1 MASDNIRVLGGL
13 DLASTLS
20 FEQNYSGFPA
30 DPKPRTLVVKE
41 GMAYLYTELVV
52 DSGYFTW
59 TPIGLKQT
67 AYLHTQGVA
76 STTWTVTHDFGTTD
90 FGYFVYDNNHH
101 LVVASV
107 TVIDENSVLINLA
120 EAITGTAVFFSIQHV
135 SAPNVTAV
143 DSITI
148 NTMTLRDAIG
158 VLTVN
163 NNAVAMEESVANRL
177 AQKYS
182 TTQADAAIAAAVSA
196 EAVLRTAA
204 DGTLSARIDSVLSN
218 IDGTALN
225 SLSEIV
231 AAFQA
236 ADGTLNGAISSL
248 GTNASSALGTEASTA
263 RAAEA
268 TLTAN
273 LASEV
278 TNRGTAVSG
287 AITTASGDATSKVYT
302 ETTRAIAAEATLTTN
317 LGSEVSAARAAEA
330 TLTADLASE
339 VTTRGTAV
347 SGAITTAASDA
358 TAKVLTETNR
368 ATAAEGTL
376 QGNITS
382 EAATARAAESTLTTN
397 LASEAATARAAEA
410 TLRADLGTEASTR
423 TTNDATTLASAKS
436 YTDAQI
442 VPVAKTYLGAVTGD
456 ILPAANVTYN
466 LGSPTKA
473 FHSVYVGPGTL
484 YVNGK
489 AVIEDVSD
497 TMTFA
502 TDLDQNLRIQS
513 SGSGHLELQSDLGTI
528 DIKGTLAITSGK
540 RITSSDG
547 VEVNFGDDIRMN
559 SNKIT
564 LLGVPTANAD
574 AATKAYVDSMTI
586 YDTTIIRTGGTQTI
600 AGVTT
605 FTDGIIAGNLTV
617 NGTTTTVNSETI
629 KLADNIIDL
638 NSNMTTGAPTENS
651 GLRIMRGDE
660 AATQLR
666 WNEANDKWE
675 LTNDGSTYSNV
686 TTAADLAAEATTAR
700 AAESTLTTNLAS
712 EVTNRGTAV
721 SSAISTAAA
730 DATAKV
736 AAEASAR
743 NTAIST
749 GTVANALVA
758 GTVYTAAQPNITSVG
773 TLTSLNV
780 TGNTSVGNL
789 VSGGSITGAN
799 LVSANYFTGTLTTA
813 AQPNVTSVGTLTS
826 LTVSGTVAGVT
837 KTMVGLGNVDNTADS
852 AKPVSTAQATADT
865 AIGTAAASDATAK
878 VLTETNARTAAD
890 ATLTSSVVA
899 EAATARAAEATLR
912 ADLASEVT
920 NRGTAVSGAITTAS
934 GDATSKV
941 AAEAII
947 ARAAEAALGVRVDNI
962 LTNTDGTALNSLSEL
977 VTAFQAADG
986 TLNGAISALGTSASS
1001 ALGTEAS
1008 TARAAE
1014 ATLRADLASEVTNR
1028 GTAVSGA
1035 ITTASGDATAKV
1047 LTETNARTA
1056 ADATLTANLASEA
1069 AAARAAEATLTA
1081 NLASEVTNR
1090 GTAVSGAI
1098 TTASGDATT
1107 KANAAQAA
1115 AASDATA
1122 KVLTETNARTAADAT
1137 LTANLASEAVTARAA
1152 ESTLRA
1158 DLASEVTNRGTAVSG
1173 AITTASGDATTKAN
1187 AAQAAAI
1194 AASAPVAHVGA
1205 GGAAHSNAVAAGAA
1219 GFMTGADKT
1228 KLDGIAAGAT
1238 TNLGTVTAVT
1248 ATGPVASSGGTTPV
1262 ISMAQS
1268 TTSANGWLSSTDW
1281 NTFNGKQA
1289 AGSYQAA
1296 GTYVNTVNGN
1306 SGTVT
1311 AAHISAAATTGYG
1324 YTPYNAASI
1333 SSAAVASA
1341 TVAASANSVA
1351 GANVTGTVS
1360 SATTAGT
1367 VTTAAQGNITSVG
1380 TLTSL
1385 STTGDVTVGGNLT
1398 VSGTTTTIN
1407 ATTLDVADLNITV
1420 AKNAASAAAANGAGI
1435 TVNGAAA
1442 TLTYT
1447 SGDDRWNMN
1456 KNLNVTTVYGN
1467 VSGTAATITG
1477 VYGGSLTSAQVT
1489 TALTY
1494 TPYNSTNPSGY
1505 TTNVGTVTGVTATGP
1520 VVSSGGTAPVISMA
1534 AATTS
1539 VAGYLTAADW
1549 NTFNGKQ
1556 AAGSYQA
1563 AGTYVNTVNGNSGT
1577 VTAAHISAA
1586 ATAGYGYTPYNAASI
1601 GSASVN
1607 YAASAGSAPASDVYA
1622 WAKAATKPAYNSTE
1636 VGLGNVN
1643 NTADSAKSVSY
1654 AATAGSAGSAST
1666 AGSTATVTAGGSV
1679 TTTTLTTGATATA
1692 GTITGNWSL
1701 AAGSKLNATYA
1712 DLAEKYEADAQY
1724 EAGTVLSFGGDKEV
1738 TAATE
1743 SNSTRVAGVVSTDPA
1758 YVMNNECAGEFVAVL
1773 ALQGRVPCKVTG
1785 SVRKGDLMVAAGY
1798 GFARAN
1804 NEARSG
1810 TIIGKAL
1817 ANFDGESGVIEV
1829 VVGRF

>member
-442 VPVAKTYLGAVTGD
+442 NPTVKTYLGAFDSD

-502 TDLDQNLRIQS
+502 TDLDQNLRIQT

-651 GLRIMRGDE
+651 GIRIMRGDE

-675 LTNDGSTYSNV
+675 LTNDGSVYSNIS
-686 TTAADLAAEATTAR
+686 TAADLAAEAATAR

-721 SSAISTAAA
+721 SGAITTASG
-730 DATAKV
+730 DATTK
-736 AAEASAR
+736 
-743 NTAIST
+743 
-749 GTVANALVA
+749 ANA
-758 GTVYTAAQPNITSVG
+758 
-773 TLTSLNV
+773 
-780 TGNTSVGNL
+780 
-789 VSGGSITGAN
+789 
-799 LVSANYFTGTLTTA
+799 
-813 AQPNVTSVGTLTS
+813 
-826 LTVSGTVAGVT
+826 
-837 KTMVGLGNVDNTADS
+837 
-852 AKPVSTAQATADT
+852 AQA
-865 AIGTAAASDATAK
+865 AAASDATAK
-878 VLTETNARTAAD
+878 VLTETNRATAAES
-890 ATLTSSVVA
+890 TLTTNLAS
-899 EAATARAAEATLR
+899 EAATARAAE
-912 ADLASEVT
+912 S
-920 NRGTAVSGAITTAS
+920 
-934 GDATSKV
+934 
-941 AAEAII
+941 
-947 ARAAEAALGVRVDNI
+947 
-962 LTNTDGTALNSLSEL
+962 
-977 VTAFQAADG
+977 
-986 TLNGAISALGTSASS
+986 
-1001 ALGTEAS
+1001 
-1008 TARAAE
+1008 
-1014 ATLRADLASEVTNR
+1014 
-1028 GTAVSGA
+1028 
-1035 ITTASGDATAKV
+1035 
-1047 LTETNARTA
+1047 
-1056 ADATLTANLASEA
+1056 TLTSNLA
-1069 AAARAAEATLTA
+1069 T
-1081 NLASEVTNR
+1081 EVTNR

-1137 LTANLASEAVTARAA
+1137 LTTNLASEASTARAA
-1152 ESTLRA
+1152 EATLRA
-1158 DLASEVTNRGTAVSG
+1158 DLATEVTNRGTAVSG

-1205 GGAAHSNAVAAGAA
+1205 GGVAHANAVAAGAA

-1262 ISMAQS
+1262 ISMTQS
-1268 TTSANGWLSSTDW
+1268 ATAANGWLSSTDW

-1333 SSAAVASA
+1333 SSASVASA

-1385 STTGDVTVGGNLT
+1385 TTSGDVTVGGNLT

-1447 SGDDRWNMN
+1447 SGDDRWNFN

-1467 VSGTAATITG
+1467 VSGSAATITG
-1477 VYGGSLTSAQVT
+1477 TYAGTITSAQVT
-1489 TALTY
+1489 TGLGF
-1494 TPYNSTNPSGY
+1494 TPYNSSNPTGY

-1520 VVSSGGTAPVISMA
+1520 VVSSGGTAPVISMP

-1539 VAGYLTAADW
+1539 VAGHLTAADW
-1549 NTFNGKQ
+1549 TTFNSKQ
-1556 AAGSYQA
+1556 AALGF
-1563 AGTYVNTVNGNSGT
+1563 
-1577 VTAAHISAA
+1577 
-1586 ATAGYGYTPYNAASI
+1586 TPYNATNPS
-1601 GSASVN
+1601 G
-1607 YAASAGSAPASDVYA
+1607 Y
-1622 WAKAATKPAYNSTE
+1622 
-1636 VGLGNVN
+1636 
-1643 NTADSAKSVSY
+1643 
-1654 AATAGSAGSAST
+1654 
-1666 AGSTATVTAGGSV
+1666 VTAAVTLTTAAQTAITSV
-1679 TTTTLTTGATATA
+1679 GTLSSLAVSGAINTTAITTGATATA

-1712 DLAEKYEADAQY
+1712 DLAEKYEADAEY
-1724 EAGTVLSFGGDKEV
+1724 EAGTVLEFGGDKEV
-1738 TAATE
+1738 SLATDGTG
-1743 SNSTRVAGVVSTDPA
+1743 TRVAGVVSTNPA
-1758 YVMNNECAGEFVAVL
+1758 YVMNNECAGEHVAVL
-1773 ALQGRVPCKVTG
+1773 ALQGRVPCKVIG
-1785 SVRKGDLMVAAGY
+1785 PVQKGDLMVAARN
-1798 GFARAN
+1798 GFACAN

>member
-107 TVIDENSVLINLA
+107 TVIDENSVLINLS

-163 NNAVAMEESVANRL
+163 NNAVAMEESVASRL

-397 LASEAATARAAEA
+397 LASEAATARAAES
-410 TLRADLGTEASTR
+410 TLRADLASEVTNRGTAVSGAITTASGDATTKANAAQAAAASDATAKVLTETNRATAAEATIASNLASEITNR
-423 TTNDATTLASAKS
+423 TSADATTLASAKS

-442 VPVAKTYLGAVTGD
+442 NPTVKTYLGAFDSD
-456 ILPAANVTYN
+456 ILPSANVTYN

-497 TMTFA
+497 TMTF
-502 TDLDQNLRIQS
+502 TTSVDQNIRLQT
-513 SGSGHLELQSDLGTI
+513 SGAGHLEFQSDLGTI
-528 DIKGTLAITSGK
+528 DIKGTLAMESGK

-586 YDTTIIRTGGTQTI
+586 YDTTIIRTGGSQTVT
-600 AGVTT
+600 GVMT
-605 FTDGIIAGNLTV
+605 FDGLITGNLTV

-629 KLADNIIDL
+629 KLADNLIDL
-638 NSNMTTGAPTENS
+638 NSNMVSGTPTENS
-651 GLRIMRGDE
+651 GIRIMRGDE

-675 LTNDGSTYSNV
+675 LTNDGSVYSNIS
-686 TTAADLAAEATTAR
+686 TAADLSAEAATAR
-700 AAESTLTTNLAS
+700 AAESTLTS
-712 EVTNRGTAV
+712 
-721 SSAISTAAA
+721 
-730 DATAKV
+730 
-736 AAEASAR
+736 
-743 NTAIST
+743 
-749 GTVANALVA
+749 
-758 GTVYTAAQPNITSVG
+758 
-773 TLTSLNV
+773 
-780 TGNTSVGNL
+780 
-789 VSGGSITGAN
+789 
-799 LVSANYFTGTLTTA
+799 
-813 AQPNVTSVGTLTS
+813 
-826 LTVSGTVAGVT
+826 
-837 KTMVGLGNVDNTADS
+837 
-852 AKPVSTAQATADT
+852 
-865 AIGTAAASDATAK
+865 
-878 VLTETNARTAAD
+878 
-890 ATLTSSVVA
+890 
-899 EAATARAAEATLR
+899 
-912 ADLASEVT
+912 
-920 NRGTAVSGAITTAS
+920 
-934 GDATSKV
+934 
-941 AAEAII
+941 
-947 ARAAEAALGVRVDNI
+947 
-962 LTNTDGTALNSLSEL
+962 
-977 VTAFQAADG
+977 
-986 TLNGAISALGTSASS
+986 
-1001 ALGTEAS
+1001 
-1008 TARAAE
+1008 
-1014 ATLRADLASEVTNR
+1014 
-1028 GTAVSGA
+1028 
-1035 ITTASGDATAKV
+1035 
-1047 LTETNARTA
+1047 
-1056 ADATLTANLASEA
+1056 
-1069 AAARAAEATLTA
+1069 

-1122 KVLTETNARTAADAT
+1122 KVLTETNRAT
-1137 LTANLASEAVTARAA
+1137 AA
-1152 ESTLRA
+1152 ESTLTT

-1205 GGAAHSNAVAAGAA
+1205 GGTAHANAVAAGAA

-1238 TNLGTVTAVT
+1238 NVTNTNQITNGSGYVTA
-1248 ATGPVASSGGTTPV
+1248 
-1262 ISMAQS
+1262 
-1268 TTSANGWLSSTDW
+1268 
-1281 NTFNGKQA
+1281 
-1289 AGSYQAA
+1289 
-1296 GTYVNTVNGN
+1296 
-1306 SGTVT
+1306 
-1311 AAHISAAATTGYG
+1311 
-1324 YTPYNAASI
+1324 
-1333 SSAAVASA
+1333 
-1341 TVAASANSVA
+1341 SV
-1351 GANVTGTVS
+1351 VL
-1360 SATTAGT
+1360 
-1367 VTTAAQGNITSVG
+1367 TTAAQPNITSVG
-1380 TLTSL
+1380 ALTSL

-1407 ATTLDVADLNITV
+1407 ATTLDVADINITI
-1420 AKNAASAAAANGAGI
+1420 AKNAASAAAANGAGL

-1442 TLTYT
+1442 TLQYL
-1447 SGDDRWNMN
+1447 SGTDTWNFN
-1456 KNLNVTTVYGN
+1456 KTVVANITGN
-1467 VSGTAATITG
+1467 VSGSAATITG

-1494 TPYNSTNPSGY
+1494 TPYNSSNPSGY

-1534 AATTS
+1534 AATAS
-1539 VAGYLTAADW
+1539 VPGYLTAADW
-1549 NTFNGKQ
+1549 STFNGKQ
-1556 AAGSYQA
+1556 AAGSYQV

-1654 AATAGSAGSAST
+1654 AATAGSAGSVTGGTVST
-1666 AGSTATVTAGGSV
+1666 TSITTGGSS
-1679 TTTTLTTGATATA
+1679 TA
-1692 GTITGNWSL
+1692 GTIVGNWSL
-1701 AAGSKLNATYA
+1701 GTGSKLNATYA
-1712 DLAEKYEADAQY
+1712 DLAEKYEADAEY
-1724 EAGTVLSFGGDKEV
+1724 EAGTVLEFGGDKEV
-1738 TAATE
+1738 SLATDGTG
-1743 SNSTRVAGVVSTDPA
+1743 TRVAGVVSTNPA
-1758 YVMNNECAGEFVAVL
+1758 YVMNNECAGEHVAVL
-1773 ALQGRVPCKVTG
+1773 ALQGRVPCKVIG
-1785 SVRKGDLMVAAGY
+1785 PVQKGDLMVAARN
-1798 GFARAN
+1798 GFACAN

>member
-107 TVIDENSVLINLA
+107 TVIDENSVLINLS

-163 NNAVAMEESVANRL
+163 NNAVAMEESVASRL

-397 LASEAATARAAEA
+397 LASEAATARAAES
-410 TLRADLGTEASTR
+410 TLRADLASEVTNRGTAVSGAITTASGDATTKANAAQAAAASDATAKVLTETNRATAAEATIASNLASEITNR
-423 TTNDATTLASAKS
+423 TSADATTLASAKTYS
-436 YTDAQI
+436 DAQI
-442 VPVAKTYLGAVTGD
+442 NPTVKTYLGAFDGD
-456 ILPAANVTYN
+456 IIPSANVTYN

-497 TMTFA
+497 TMTF
-502 TDLDQNLRIQS
+502 TTSVDQNIRLQT
-513 SGSGHLELQSDLGTI
+513 SGAGHLEFQSDLGTI
-528 DIKGTLAITSGK
+528 DIKGTLAMESGK

-586 YDTTIIRTGGTQTI
+586 YDTTIIRTGGSQTV
-600 AGVTT
+600 AGVMT
-605 FTDGIIAGNLTV
+605 FTDGIVAGNLTV
-617 NGTTTTVNSETI
+617 NGTTTTINSETI
-629 KLADNIIDL
+629 KLADNLIDL
-638 NSNMTTGAPTENS
+638 NSNMVSGTPTENS
-651 GLRIMRGDE
+651 GIRIMRGDE

-675 LTNDGSTYSNV
+675 LTNDGSVYSNIS
-686 TTAADLAAEATTAR
+686 TAADLSAEAATAR
-700 AAESTLTTNLAS
+700 AAESTLTSN
-712 EVTNRGTAV
+712 
-721 SSAISTAAA
+721 
-730 DATAKV
+730 
-736 AAEASAR
+736 
-743 NTAIST
+743 
-749 GTVANALVA
+749 
-758 GTVYTAAQPNITSVG
+758 
-773 TLTSLNV
+773 
-780 TGNTSVGNL
+780 
-789 VSGGSITGAN
+789 
-799 LVSANYFTGTLTTA
+799 
-813 AQPNVTSVGTLTS
+813 
-826 LTVSGTVAGVT
+826 
-837 KTMVGLGNVDNTADS
+837 
-852 AKPVSTAQATADT
+852 
-865 AIGTAAASDATAK
+865 
-878 VLTETNARTAAD
+878 
-890 ATLTSSVVA
+890 
-899 EAATARAAEATLR
+899 
-912 ADLASEVT
+912 LASEVT

-934 GDATSKV
+934 GDATTKAN
-941 AAEAII
+941 AA
-947 ARAAEAALGVRVDNI
+947 
-962 LTNTDGTALNSLSEL
+962 
-977 VTAFQAADG
+977 QAA
-986 TLNGAISALGTSASS
+986 AAS
-1001 ALGTEAS
+1001 
-1008 TARAAE
+1008 
-1014 ATLRADLASEVTNR
+1014 
-1028 GTAVSGA
+1028 
-1035 ITTASGDATAKV
+1035 DATAKV
-1047 LTETNARTA
+1047 LTETNRATA
-1056 ADATLTANLASEA
+1056 AESTLT
-1069 AAARAAEATLTA
+1069 TD
-1081 NLASEVTNR
+1081 LASEVTNR

-1137 LTANLASEAVTARAA
+1137 LATNLASEAATARAA
-1152 ESTLRA
+1152 EATLATNLATEVTNRGTAVSGAITTASGDATTKANAAQAAAIAAAASDATAKVLTETNARTAAESTLTTN
-1158 DLASEVTNRGTAVSG
+1158 LASEVTNRGTAVSG

-1205 GGAAHSNAVAAGAA
+1205 GGTAHANAVAAGAA

-1238 TNLGTVTAVT
+1238 NVTNTNQITNGSGYVTA
-1248 ATGPVASSGGTTPV
+1248 
-1262 ISMAQS
+1262 
-1268 TTSANGWLSSTDW
+1268 
-1281 NTFNGKQA
+1281 
-1289 AGSYQAA
+1289 
-1296 GTYVNTVNGN
+1296 
-1306 SGTVT
+1306 
-1311 AAHISAAATTGYG
+1311 
-1324 YTPYNAASI
+1324 
-1333 SSAAVASA
+1333 
-1341 TVAASANSVA
+1341 SV
-1351 GANVTGTVS
+1351 VL
-1360 SATTAGT
+1360 
-1367 VTTAAQGNITSVG
+1367 TTAAQPNITSVG
-1380 TLTSL
+1380 ALTSL

-1407 ATTLDVADLNITV
+1407 ATTLDVADINITI
-1420 AKNAASAAAANGAGI
+1420 AKNAASAAAANGAGL

-1442 TLTYT
+1442 TLQYL
-1447 SGDDRWNMN
+1447 SGTDTWNFN
-1456 KNLNVTTVYGN
+1456 KTVVANITGN
-1467 VSGTAATITG
+1467 VSGSAATITG

-1494 TPYNSTNPSGY
+1494 TPYNSSNPSGY

-1534 AATTS
+1534 AATAS
-1539 VAGYLTAADW
+1539 VPGYLTAADW
-1549 NTFNGKQ
+1549 STFNGKQ
-1556 AAGSYQA
+1556 AAGSYQV

-1654 AATAGSAGSAST
+1654 AATAGSAGSVTGGTVST
-1666 AGSTATVTAGGSV
+1666 TSITTGGSS
-1679 TTTTLTTGATATA
+1679 TA
-1692 GTITGNWSL
+1692 GTIVGNWSL
-1701 AAGSKLNATYA
+1701 GTGSKLNATYA
-1712 DLAEKYEADAQY
+1712 DLAEKYEADAEY
-1724 EAGTVLSFGGDKEV
+1724 EAGTVLEFGGDKEV
-1738 TAATE
+1738 SLATDGTG
-1743 SNSTRVAGVVSTDPA
+1743 TRVAGVVSTNPA
-1758 YVMNNECAGEFVAVL
+1758 YVMNNECAGEHVAVL
-1773 ALQGRVPCKVTG
+1773 ALQGRVPCKVIG
-1785 SVRKGDLMVAAGY
+1785 PVQKGDLMVAARN
-1798 GFARAN
+1798 GFACAN